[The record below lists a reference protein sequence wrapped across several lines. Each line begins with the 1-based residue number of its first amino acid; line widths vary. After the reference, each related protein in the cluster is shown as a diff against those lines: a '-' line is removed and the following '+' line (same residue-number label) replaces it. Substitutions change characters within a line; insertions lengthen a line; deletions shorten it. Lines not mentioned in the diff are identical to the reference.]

1 MPTLQDWSR
10 YNQYLREHHLYRD
23 ENGGDLYCCIN
34 EPLPGPPSRSS
45 ISTLSTLS
53 NPSNLSTLWNASE
66 GPPTPLEGPLQTY
79 ETMTSSKPRHPFRM
93 VIYKAVPVEDA
104 WLWKLSCRR
113 VNMGAVSACTQ
124 AIVPRYLFRFWHD
137 ESGGGNVRGQFKSER
152 EKQDMCADLEVMNE
166 RDIRDSLADHMRN
179 RKASPFQSPW
189 VSLSMSP
196 LWVLAQALA
205 LRKRGCQNLKLAIID
220 TWHLKHGTY
229 LFHAEALLRAYNVA
243 PNLPFRNMGESMVL
257 AWREIRAPMTV
268 MRLDE
273 ILHSVLEGEYLKPG
287 YLRLQPFHHKPSKS
301 EVPKNHSVTK
311 QAVNNNKIA
320 KKRQLNK
327 SSLRKPSEIRKKIH
341 STPSTYEVF
350 QEIVLEQ
357 QAPWRF
363 PRGRFAGRISQ
374 GKQPGRKTG
383 HFRVPMA
390 VHQLDDY
397 VEFVKREVKAV
408 EFQFPLLIAL
418 LSNRMA
424 ELERDSILDA
434 IRDWGGDD
442 PMVNAHKRC
451 IVRDSSSPSLPEL
464 DAFEKLARDASD
476 TLGIRVVENPGLRRF
491 WVLQSPH
498 TDVPHP
504 RGNSEWIRDVVEGRE
519 RMQMRLKKEQDQAQE
534 KAMTAPMLGCTEN
547 QSGK

>member
-1 MPTLQDWSR
+1 MPTLQDWSW
-10 YNQYLREHHLYRD
+10 YNQYLREHHLYQD
-23 ENGGDLYCCIN
+23 ENGEDLYCCIN
-34 EPLPGPPSRSS
+34 EPLPGPSGPSG
-45 ISTLSTLS
+45 LS
-53 NPSNLSTLWNASE
+53 NPSNPSTLRNASE
-66 GPPTPLEGPLQTY
+66 GPPTPLESPLQTY
-79 ETMTSSKPRHPFRM
+79 KTMTISKPRHPFRM
-93 VIYKAVPVEDA
+93 VIYKAVAVGDA

-137 ESGGGNVRGQFKSER
+137 ESGGGNVTGQFKSER
-152 EKQDMCADLEVMNE
+152 EKQDMCADLEVMTE

-196 LWVLAQALA
+196 VWVFAQALA
-205 LRKRGCQNLKLAIID
+205 LKRRGRKNLKLAIVD
-220 TWHLKHGTY
+220 TWSLAHGTY
-229 LFHAEALLRAYNVA
+229 LFHAEALLKAYNVA

-257 AWREIRAPMTV
+257 AWRAIRAPMTV

-273 ILHSVLEGEYLKPG
+273 ILHSVFEGEYLKPG
-287 YLRLQPFHHKPSKS
+287 YLKLQPFHYNTSKS
-301 EVPKNHSVTK
+301 DIAKNHNITK
-311 QAVNNNKIA
+311 ERAVDNNNNKIA
-320 KKRQLNK
+320 KKKQGQKLN
-327 SSLRKPSEIRKKIH
+327 LRKPNEIRRRIH
-341 STPSTYEVF
+341 PTRSTYEAF
-350 QEIVLEQ
+350 HEIMLEP
-357 QAPWRF
+357 QAPWKF
-363 PRGRFAGRISQ
+363 PRGRRAGRMSQ
-374 GKQPGRKTG
+374 GKQPGRETG
-383 HFRVPMA
+383 YSRVPMA
-390 VHQLDDY
+390 AHQLNDY
-397 VEFVKREVKAV
+397 VDFVKREVKAV

-442 PMVNAHKRC
+442 PMINAHKRC

-498 TDVPHP
+498 TEVPQPHE
-504 RGNSEWIRDVVEGRE
+504 NSEWIRDVVEGRE
-519 RMQMRLKKEQDQAQE
+519 RMQMRLKREHDQAQA
-534 KAMTAPMLGCTEN
+534 KAMTAPILGCAEN
-547 QSGK
+547 QSRK